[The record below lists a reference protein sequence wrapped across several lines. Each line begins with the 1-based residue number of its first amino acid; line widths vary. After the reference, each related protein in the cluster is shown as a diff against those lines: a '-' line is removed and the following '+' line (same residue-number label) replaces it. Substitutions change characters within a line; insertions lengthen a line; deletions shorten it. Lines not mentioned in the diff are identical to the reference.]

1 MELAFLT
8 DTENRILS
16 RKGWVGSTWG
26 RLDLPREH
34 TLEPMPNS
42 LLTKE
47 FRVQMRG
54 RETHAVSTVYVLV
67 LSALTIGLIWQ
78 ASTGQPALGPEYGR
92 GMFLAFAIALILA
105 VSMIC
110 PAFAVGAVSSER
122 ERLTFDQLRVTLLRP
137 HQVLIGKVGPVLVYS
152 VILLVAALPMIILI
166 APAGGISTTEVA
178 LCYLIAFVS
187 AMAFSLVGLMWSSIC
202 TSTRAATTMTYA
214 TIGLLIFGTAMVP
227 VTLSR
232 VFGLK
237 ANRVLQDLGM
247 ALNPFH
253 AVASILGRGRQFQ
266 VAGLMPWETVVI
278 SYTIVSITAAYIF
291 LLRFRRMGG

>member
-1 MELAFLT
+1 MRHQGVIGHPFRA
-8 DTENRILS
+8 R
-16 RKGWVGSTWG
+16 
-26 RLDLPREH
+26 
-34 TLEPMPNS
+34 TLELMPNP
-42 LLTKE
+42 LFIKE
-47 FRVQMRG
+47 FRIQMRG

-67 LSALTIGLIWQ
+67 LSALTVSLIWQ
-78 ASTGQPALGPEYGR
+78 ASTGQPTLGPEYGR
-92 GMFLAFAIALILA
+92 GMFLAFAMVLVLA
-105 VSMIC
+105 ISMIC

-137 HQVLIGKVGPVLVYS
+137 HQVLIGKVGPVLAYS
-152 VILLVAALPMIILI
+152 LILLVAALPMIVLL

-187 AMAFSLVGLMWSSIC
+187 ALAFSLVGLMWSSLYAG
-202 TSTRAATTMTYA
+202 TRAATTMTYA
-214 TIGLLIFGTAMVP
+214 TISLFIFGTAMVP

-232 VFGLK
+232 VFGLYV
-237 ANRVLQDLGM
+237 NRVLQDLCM

-278 SYTIVSITAAYIF
+278 SYVIVSITASYIF
-291 LLRFRRMGG
+291 LLRFRRTRG